1 MEIFR
6 QIAQDEYERAR
17 ERFTTARQWHCERL
31 LTGEANEEDAKLLQ
45 RLQQRL
51 QIALQNIDG
60 QNAPA
65 QEIGDQHIG
74 A

>member
-1 MEIFR
+1 MGMR
-6 QIAQDEYERAR
+6 QDAQDEYEQAR
-17 ERFTTARQWHCERL
+17 QRLTIARQWHCERV

-60 QNAPA
+60 QNAA
-65 QEIGDQHIG
+65 GQDIGDPHIG